1 MRTGAFRR
9 LDFTAKVRLFAL
21 LSFLSLLVILVS
33 ATVLFR
39 EANSLLGR
47 ELEERLALVARL
59 GGRRLEDSLPGPG
72 GGSPAALRA
81 RAQEMLEALQRET
94 GVARLALILRDG
106 SRLEIPAPADR
117 PPILPP
123 PEAWELLPEAG
134 QSPPGALFTE
144 YYWAGRGYFRTLVW
158 PLRDPGEPA
167 WALLAVEERADFL
180 GFLNRVRWVLPA
192 VYLVGMGGAV
202 LLGWLFLRTVLR
214 PYAALAAAA
223 RDLQALAPQPLPE
236 AGEGDVESVPGL
248 FRRLVGRLQRQ
259 EAELSRLYAG
269 AGPRGG
275 AGAVEES
282 ILGSITSG
290 IISVRPDLTL
300 RVFNR
305 PALQIFGLTEAEVG
319 GRPCEEVFGPGGAIA
334 LLAIEAL
341 KTGKTHSRLELVVT
355 RADGTARWVGLAS
368 SVVRDGRGEA
378 AGVTF
383 LLTDLTEVRRLQEQV
398 TLQESLAKVGQ
409 LSAGIAHEVRNALGA
424 ILGFAKLLKKNLP
437 LGAPGAV
444 HVDAIVDETNS
455 LETTL
460 RDFLIY
466 ARPARLQVGT
476 IGVREMLEEA
486 LDPYRTPLQE
496 AGVAVSCRHE
506 AGDLQIQGDRTALR
520 QALGNLI
527 RNALEAM
534 PRGGRLALVTGHPA
548 EGPQEDGAAPV
559 EIRVE
564 DTGEGIATEDKGRIF
579 TPFFT
584 TKERGTGLGLALAQK
599 AVVAHGGRIEVE
611 SRSGVG
617 TTFRI
622 VLPARPTAAH
632 IRGEAA

>member
-1 MRTGAFRR
+1 MRTRGFRR
-9 LDFTAKVRLFAL
+9 FDFTAKVRLFAL
-21 LSFLSLLVILVS
+21 LSFLSLLVILLS
-33 ATVLFR
+33 ATMLFT
-39 EANSLLGR
+39 EANVLLGR
-47 ELEERLALVARL
+47 ELEERLALAARL
-59 GGRRLEDSLPGPG
+59 GGQRLEEHLPRPAGGSLP
-72 GGSPAALRA
+72 ALRA
-81 RAQEMLEALQRET
+81 RAQGLLEALQRQT
-94 GVARLALILRDG
+94 GVARLVLILPDG
-106 SRLEIPAPADR
+106 SHVETPVPAGRR
-117 PPILPP
+117 PVLPP
-123 PEAWELLPEAG
+123 AEAWEPQPEAG
-134 QSPPGALFTE
+134 RSLPRVLFTD
-144 YYWAGRGYFRTLVW
+144 YHWAGGGYFRTLFW
-158 PLRDPGEPA
+158 PLREPEGPA

-180 GFLNRVRWVLPA
+180 GFLDRVRWILPA
-192 VYLVGMGGAV
+192 VTLAGLGGAA
-202 LLGWLFLRTVLR
+202 LLGWLFLRAVLR

-223 RDLQALAPQPLPE
+223 RDLQALTPEPLPE
-236 AGEGDVESVPGL
+236 AGEGDLESVPGL

-269 AGPRGG
+269 ADRRGG
-275 AGAVEES
+275 AAAVEDS

-305 PALQIFGLTEAEVG
+305 PALHIFGLTEGEVV
-319 GRPCEEVFGPGGAIA
+319 GRPCQEVFGPGGAIT
-334 LLAIEAL
+334 LLAGEAL
-341 KTGKTHSRLELVVT
+341 ATGKTHSRLELVVT
-355 RADGTARWVGLAS
+355 RPDGAARWVGLAS

-424 ILGFAKLLKKNLP
+424 ILGFAKLLKKHLTAEDP
-437 LGAPGAV
+437 RAV
-444 HVDAIVDETNS
+444 HVQAIIDETNS

-460 RDFLIY
+460 RDFLTY

-476 IGVREMLEEA
+476 LAVRDLVEEA
-486 LDPYRTPLQE
+486 LDPYRVPLQE
-496 AGVAVSCRHE
+496 SGVAVSCRHE
-506 AGDLQIQGDRTALR
+506 GREIQIQGDRTALR

-534 PRGGRLALVTGHPA
+534 PRGGRLVLVARRLP

-564 DTGEGIATEDKGRIF
+564 DTGEGIATEDAGRIF

-611 SRSGVG
+611 SRPGVG

-622 VLPARPTAAH
+622 ILPAKPTAAH
-632 IRGEAA
+632 IRGVAA